1 MICAYVAGGGKQH
14 KVQVG
19 DHIRVEKLDVSPGDT
34 VNLDQVL
41 AVVDA
46 EGKAHFGTP
55 YLEGSSVTATVTLQ
69 GKGEKIR
76 MLKMR
81 RRKNS
86 RTRQGHRQLFTE
98 LKILSIEMPGAK
110 KAPAEK
116 KAAEADAGKAESAQA
131 DAKPDASKAAAETTE
146 AAEKPADNSTDNQE
160 D

>member
-19 DHIRVEKLDVSPGDT
+19 DHIRVEKLDASPGDT

-86 RTRQGHRQLFTE
+86 RNRQGHRQLFTE
-98 LKILSIEMPGAK
+98 LKILSIEMLGAK
-110 KAPAEK
+110 QAP
-116 KAAEADAGKAESAQA
+116 AEADAGKVESAQA
-131 DAKPDASKAAAETTE
+131 DAKPDASKAAPETTE

>member
-19 DHIRVEKLDVSPGDT
+19 DHIRVEKLDASPGDT

-86 RTRQGHRQLFTE
+86 RNRQGHRQLFTE
-98 LKILSIEMPGAK
+98 LKILSIEIPGAK
-110 KAPAEK
+110 QAP
-116 KAAEADAGKAESAQA
+116 AEADAGKAESAQA
-131 DAKPDASKAAAETTE
+131 DSKPDASKAAAETTE